1 MLSGYL
7 LMAIIT
13 TVVVGTILLASRK
26 KSTQTNLSST
36 KQFIDR
42 IIEDISQKWGK
53 GAEARAALGL

>member
-13 TVVVGTILLASRK
+13 TVVVGTILLASRR

-42 IIEDISQKWGK
+42 IIEDISQK
-53 GAEARAALGL
+53 

>member
-13 TVVVGTILLASRK
+13 TVVVGTILLASRRK
-26 KSTQTNLSST
+26 ATQTNLSST

-42 IIEDISQKWGK
+42 IIEDISQK
-53 GAEARAALGL
+53 